1 MKKGIPRKTS
11 HVEKEKEK
19 RKTKEAIAVPV
30 SIRPEKKLV
39 HLA

>member
-1 MKKGIPRKTS
+1 MKKSIPRKTS

-30 SIRPEKKLV
+30 SIRSEKKLV